1 MKWVWGPPWMVK
13 VLGFA
18 RTMWLEFEVPR
29 DLTTGFRCFRSM
41 SWQGMPKA
49 AVQVPHMPFGFS
61 SCAILRWEIPDLS
74 MIYVLETSKR
84 KTHQIDCP
92 QHMSLAQTDSSIL
105 ARTPQQTYHPKT
117 SIDLPKVAKFPGK
130 RQVVWLFQG
139 YFLSAWHFAILGRC
153 AWKIAMETC
162 WWAQL
167 RSASRS
173 ERVNW
178 SNWDILTKKQFG
190 SIKSLEHFWDLRIWS
205 KSPWILTFKSQLGR
219 WSLRS
224 QFRIA
229 VCCGRPWVWVK
240 AWCPAP
246 FQNVTQTERS
256 HERVISQVCRSH
268 RSAFW
273 PIATGSST
281 KTLALTRLQLLA
293 GAKLWAKDH
302 GAPSGGPLGRHVRL
316 LDAFRL

>member
-1 MKWVWGPPWMVK
+1 MNGEILGVRANYVARIRGSQWLDCYRLS
-13 VLGFA
+13 VLSQYVMA
-18 RTMWLEFEVPR
+18 RYAKSCS
-29 DLTTGFRCFRSM
+29 TG
-41 SWQGMPKA
+41 A
-49 AVQVPHMPFGFS
+49 TY
-61 SCAILRWEIPDLS
+61 AIRIFQLWNLRWEIPDPS
-74 MIYVLETSKR
+74 MIYVLETSDR

-105 ARTPQQTYHPKT
+105 ACTPQQTYHPKT

-178 SNWDILTKKQFG
+178 SNWDILTKKKQFG

-256 HERVISQVCRSH
+256 HERVIS
-268 RSAFW
+268 
-273 PIATGSST
+273 
-281 KTLALTRLQLLA
+281 
-293 GAKLWAKDH
+293 
-302 GAPSGGPLGRHVRL
+302 PSV
-316 LDAFRL
+316 